1 MSLPVVIDN
10 LKMQLVGVQAIL
22 PAHVSYDRF
31 IQCAAVAIANN
42 KDLLVADQ
50 QSVVNALT
58 LCARDGL
65 VADNREAALVVFS
78 TKNGNEWIKKAQYM
92 PMVDGVMKRARQSGE
107 IAVIASRAIYKG
119 DTFRAWMD
127 DLGEHVLYEPTLGE
141 RGDLVGVFAYAKM
154 KSGEVQF
161 EFMNLSDIEKVRKA
175 SKGSEKGPWVDWYES
190 MAKKSCMHRLCRRL
204 PNSAE
209 LMEMLERGQQM
220 NWQADPESETIV
232 QQPKVKS
239 LKAFAEEK
247 VVSVQA
253 SAGPDFDHVPE
264 TDLQVAISRSLD
276 CQTLEDLD
284 QWWVSNCRYENGSA
298 EHTELSTAYFN
309 RKSQIEQETM

>member
-1 MSLPVVIDN
+1 MSLPVVIEN
-10 LKMQLVGVQAIL
+10 LKTHLVGVQAIL
-22 PAHVSYDRF
+22 PAHVSYERF
-31 IQCAAVAIANN
+31 VQCAAVAIANN
-42 KDLLVADQ
+42 KDLMAADS

-78 TKNGNEWIKKAQYM
+78 TKQGNDWIKKAQYM

-107 IAVIASRAIYKG
+107 ISIIASRAIYKG

-141 RGDLVGVFAYAKM
+141 RGDFVGVFAYAKM

-175 SKGSEKGPWVDWYES
+175 SKGADKGPWVDWFES

-209 LMEMLERGQQM
+209 LMEMLERGNQM
-220 NWQADPESETIV
+220 NWQPDDAGEIEVNQKPAAKSI
-232 QQPKVKS
+232 KS
-239 LKAFAEEK
+239 L
-247 VVSVQA
+247 QQ
-253 SAGPDFDHVPE
+253 SAPAAVPE
-264 TDLQVAISRSLD
+264 FDAAPADMSKAISLSFD
-276 CQTLEDLD
+276 CQTESDLG
-284 QWWVSNCRYENGSA
+284 QWWQQNCQYA
-298 EHTELSTAYFN
+298 EGTEEHKTLSMAYFERLN
-309 RKSQIEQETM
+309 EIKQNGAM

>member
-1 MSLPVVIDN
+1 MSLPVVIEN
-10 LKMQLVGVQAIL
+10 LKTHLVGVQAIL
-22 PAHVSYDRF
+22 PAHVSYERF
-31 IQCAAVAIANN
+31 VQCAAVAIANN
-42 KDLLVADQ
+42 KDLMAADS

-78 TKNGNEWIKKAQYM
+78 TKQGNDWIKKAQYM

-107 IAVIASRAIYKG
+107 ISIIASRAIYKG

-141 RGDLVGVFAYAKM
+141 RGDFVGVFAYAKM

-175 SKGSEKGPWVDWYES
+175 SKGADKGPWVDWFES

-209 LMEMLERGQQM
+209 LMEMLERGNQM
-220 NWQADPESETIV
+220 NWQPDDAGEIEVNQKPAA
-232 QQPKVKS
+232 KS
-239 LKAFAEEK
+239 LK
-247 VVSVQA
+247 SLQQ
-253 SAGPDFDHVPE
+253 SAPAAVPE
-264 TDLQVAISRSLD
+264 FDAAPADLSKAVSLSFD
-276 CQTLEDLD
+276 CQTESDLG
-284 QWWVSNCRYENGSA
+284 QWWQQNCVYA
-298 EHTELSTAYFN
+298 EGTEEHKTLSMAYFDRLSEIKQN
-309 RKSQIEQETM
+309 GAM

>member
-1 MSLPVVIDN
+1 MSLPVVIEN
-10 LKMQLVGVQAIL
+10 LKTHLVGVQAIL
-22 PAHVSYDRF
+22 PAHVSYERF
-31 IQCAAVAIANN
+31 VQCAAVAIANN
-42 KDLLVADQ
+42 KDLMAADS

-78 TKNGNEWIKKAQYM
+78 TKQGNDWIKKAQYM

-107 IAVIASRAIYKG
+107 ISIIASRAIYKG

-141 RGDLVGVFAYAKM
+141 RGEFVGVFAYAKM

-175 SKGSEKGPWVDWYES
+175 SKGADKGPWVDWFES

-209 LMEMLERGQQM
+209 LMEMLERGNQM
-220 NWQADPESETIV
+220 NWQPYDAGEIEVNQKPAA
-232 QQPKVKS
+232 KS
-239 LKAFAEEK
+239 LK
-247 VVSVQA
+247 SLQQ
-253 SAGPDFDHVPE
+253 SAPAAVPE
-264 TDLQVAISRSLD
+264 FDAAPADLNKAISLSFD
-276 CQTLEDLD
+276 CQTESDLG
-284 QWWVSNCRYENGSA
+284 QWWQQNCVYADGTE
-298 EHTELSTAYFN
+298 EHKTLSMAYFERLN
-309 RKSQIEQETM
+309 EIKQAGAM